1 MSETEKI
8 LFPAWY
14 SLYSAYLYN
23 MMFMDQAYKMCKQG
37 YAHKLTPSIIDSRI
51 TEIMR
56 QISNT
61 TTQQT
66 HNVMRRVGYRTK
78 RAGFIRRLLA
88 DLIDQIFVS
97 FILVVSINS
106 FDIAITDVL
115 NEIQMTSERIFGD
128 LPTDNNWLLY
138 NDIYLF
144 HFMFVVSIGSLF
156 IRVFVFVYEW
166 ISIWLYATTIGK
178 YVTGLYVVDCLQSIP
193 QTSDFIIVKPGLR
206 VSCYS
211 AFKRS
216 IVKNSLRH
224 FVPLILCFVKTRAGR
239 TLYDETTQTAV
250 VLKRACWEAKF
261 EQTRQ

>member
-1 MSETEKI
+1 MSEADKV
-8 LFPAWY
+8 LYPAWY

-23 MMFMDQAYKMCKQG
+23 MMFMDQAYKMCKEG
-37 YAHKLTPSIIDSRI
+37 YTHKLTPSNIDNRI

-61 TTQQT
+61 ATQQT

-88 DLIDQIFVS
+88 DLIDQFFVS
-97 FILVVSINS
+97 FILVVFINS
-106 FDIAITDVL
+106 FDISITDVL
-115 NEIQMTSERIFGD
+115 YKIQATSESIFNEFQ
-128 LPTDNNWLLY
+128 TDSNGQLHNEE
-138 NDIYLF
+138 LF
-144 HFMFVVSIGSLF
+144 LFMIVVSMGSLF

-166 ISIWLYATTIGK
+166 ISVWLYATTIGK
-178 YVTGLYVVDCLQSIP
+178 YITGLYVVDCQESIP

-216 IVKNSLRH
+216 IVKNFLRQ

-239 TLYDETTQTAV
+239 TLYDEKTKTAV

-261 EQTRQ
+261 EQTIQ

>member
-1 MSETEKI
+1 MSEAERV
-8 LFPAWY
+8 LYPAWY

-23 MMFMDQAYKMCKQG
+23 MMFMDQAYKMCKEG
-37 YAHKLTPSIIDSRI
+37 YTHNLTPSIIDNRI

-56 QISNT
+56 QISYT
-61 TTQQT
+61 ASQQSR
-66 HNVMRRVGYRTK
+66 NVMRRIGYRTK

-88 DLIDQIFVS
+88 DLIDQLFVS

-106 FDIAITDVL
+106 FDISIIDIL
-115 NEIQMTSERIFGD
+115 NEIQMTSESFFDD
-128 LPTDNNWLLY
+128 LPTDNNGLLFN
-138 NDIYLF
+138 NDFFI
-144 HFMFVVSIGSLF
+144 FMVVVSIGSLF

-166 ISIWLYATTIGK
+166 ISVWLYATTIGK
-178 YVTGLYVVDCLQSIP
+178 YLTGLYVVDCLQSIP
-193 QTSDFIIVKPGLR
+193 QTGDFILVKPGLR
-206 VSCYS
+206 VSCFS

-239 TLYDETTQTAV
+239 TLYDETTKTAV

-261 EQTRQ
+261 EQARQ